1 MLCNKNDIMDYF
13 LNYPNMVEVVNKAL
27 ELVKENFENA
37 KIHVEIQ
44 GDEIVLNLKLPT
56 YPQDTMKKIR
66 EIRQQYRPLMAEN
79 SGWLLLTTDFQPL
92 KQV

>member
-1 MLCNKNDIMDYF
+1 MAMLCNKTDIIDYF
-13 LNYPNMVEVVNKAL
+13 SNYPNMIGVVGKAL

-37 KIHVEIQ
+37 KIKVEIQ

-56 YPQDTMKKIR
+56 YPEDTMRKIR
-66 EIRQQYRPLMAEN
+66 EIRQQYKPLMEED

-92 KQV
+92 R